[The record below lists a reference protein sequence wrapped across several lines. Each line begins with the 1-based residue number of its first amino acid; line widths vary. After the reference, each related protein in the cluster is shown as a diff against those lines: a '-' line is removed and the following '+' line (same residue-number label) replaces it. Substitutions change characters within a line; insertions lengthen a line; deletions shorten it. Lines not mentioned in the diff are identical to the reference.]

1 MAAVESPS
9 PTCSTGALLFGGDWA
24 CAHGDVEALGWVAKL
39 LAGRLSGSIQLELC
53 VLERLCR
60 EDGVLATRRWA
71 LLRHWLGEA
80 VAAERASGAPRAG
93 SAQGVPAVQAQ

>member
-24 CAHGDVEALGWVAKL
+24 CAHGDVEGLGWVAKL
-39 LAGRLSGSIQLELC
+39 LAERLTGPIQLELC

-80 VAAERASGAPRAG
+80 VATERASGARLRGP
-93 SAQGVPAVQAQ
+93 AQAVPAA